1 MEMLLMGIVL
11 SLLGVVVSA
20 GLFAA
25 ATRGADAKMA
35 ADALE
40 PVTAPEPTLFFAS
53 PAAHPALAR
62 PPVSVDVLLLRIER
76 HVRMEQAAAES
87 FMARPTVEM
96 LHMPTASPLVH

>member
-1 MEMLLMGIVL
+1 MEMLLMGVVL

-25 ATRGADAKMA
+25 ATREVRAEEA
-35 ADALE
+35 AARQPVAE
-40 PVTAPEPTLFFAS
+40 PAPSEFFAP
-53 PAAHPALAR
+53 PAGVALAR

-87 FMARPTVEM
+87 FMASPTAEM

>member
-1 MEMLLMGIVL
+1 MEMLVMGIVL

-25 ATRGADAKMA
+25 ATRGVDARMTE
-35 ADALE
+35 ALE
-40 PVTAPEPTLFFAS
+40 PVHETSPSEFFA
-53 PAAHPALAR
+53 PAHTAFAR

-87 FMARPTVEM
+87 FMARPTAEM
-96 LHMPTASPLVH
+96 LHMRTASPLVH

>member
-25 ATRGADAKMA
+25 ATRGADERMA
-35 ADALE
+35 EARE
-40 PVTAPEPTLFFAS
+40 PVRETSPSEFFVPSHA
-53 PAAHPALAR
+53 ALAR
-62 PPVSVDVLLLRIER
+62 PAVSVDVLLLRIER

-87 FMARPTVEM
+87 FMARPTAEM